1 MIPKFDVLTQE
12 QVLKLDDKIMTILEE
27 VGCVFE
33 YEPAL
38 KVFRDAGFKVEGD
51 KVFFKREDVKA
62 LIAKCPSEF
71 KLNAR
76 NPEKT
81 VNCNHTDLILTPAYG
96 APFIYGLNGDVRN
109 STMEDYDNIV
119 KLTHMSKN
127 INHTGGN
134 VCEPND
140 VPAELRPMKQLYS
153 HIKYSDKAFNGSAY
167 GVVGATDSVEMAAM
181 IFGGKENL
189 KKNPALITLINS
201 ITPLKYDERMLGALM
216 VYAETGQVNLS
227 AYAPTK
233 GAISIMTK
241 CMALEM
247 APYKINV
254 NAIGPGTILTDIN
267 RDELDMEKDE
277 REIPLGIGM
286 PEDLVGIAILL
297 ATHESDY
304 MTGHTVFVDGGYNI
318 K

>member
-1 MIPKFDVLTQE
+1 MAYDRLKGKVALVTGSTRGIGRAIAIGYAREGAKVVVSGTNVKLCDEVVDIIKREGGEAIAIPCDVSD
-12 QVLKLDDKIMTILEE
+12 LDSVNNLFDKIIEHYGRLDVSVQNAGVAKFKPFLEM
-27 VGCVFE
+27 
-33 YEPAL
+33 
-38 KVFRDAGFKVEGD
+38 D
-51 KVFFKREDVKA
+51 KET
-62 LIAKCPSEF
+62 L
-71 KLNAR
+71 
-76 NPEKT
+76 
-81 VNCNHTDLILTPAYG
+81 
-96 APFIYGLNGDVRN
+96 
-109 STMEDYDNIV
+109 
-119 KLTHMSKN
+119 SKIWN
-127 INHTGGN
+127 INLYGTYFCAQRAAQIMVKQGG
-134 VCEPND
+134 
-140 VPAELRPMKQLYS
+140 
-153 HIKYSDKAFNGSAY
+153 
-167 GVVGATDSVEMAAM
+167 
-181 IFGGKENL
+181 GGK
-189 KKNPALITLINS
+189 IINMSS
-201 ITPLKYDERMLGALM
+201 ITS
-216 VYAETGQVNLS
+216 ETGQVNLS